1 MSWFIRP
8 CKSYCNS
15 FRQAASRKVLI
26 CFFRWF
32 ELQVIIISNNIW
44 YAFCKHTLSIV
55 GRLCSQSW
63 FVSPSLCFFT
73 GALALKCCS
82 KYISLQLVF
91 FFPKY
96 FRACQHIYPL
106 KLYIETLHAKV
117 YNAIMMHLRHQNN
130 FMVLQTTCSRQKD
143 VLPNTYI
150 WAADLMIE
158 NSHLFVF
165 GCLYIRYKDLVVINV
180 ILIFAK
186 LAV

>member
-8 CKSYCNS
+8 CKSYCNP

-26 CFFRWF
+26 FFRWF

-55 GRLCSQSW
+55 GRLNPDL
-63 FVSPSLCFFT
+63 FPHLCAILLVRLPWHVVLSFFPYS
-73 GALALKCCS
+73 CC
-82 KYISLQLVF
+82 

-130 FMVLQTTCSRQKD
+130 LMVLQTTCSRQKD
-143 VLPNTYI
+143 FLPNTYM

-165 GCLYIRYKDLVVINV
+165 GCLYIRYKDLVVIKV
-180 ILIFAK
+180 IIIFAK